1 MKLLATF
8 LCTVLFV
15 MASGPSAAHAQ
26 TKPSSGRGSW
36 ESMKSIP
43 PGDELKVR
51 LKTGNTV
58 KGRFLSATDDGLTLS
73 RGKKTTDVI
82 RAEVA
87 QIYRLFEKSK
97 TKSTLIGLGIGAG
110 TGALIGKE
118 SFDSEIGEAE
128 LGALLVGALG
138 AGIGSIVGF
147 LAGLGKRGVLIYES
161 N

>member
-15 MASGPSAAHAQ
+15 MAIGPAAAHAQ
-26 TKPSSGRGSW
+26 TKPTSAIGSW

-58 KGRFLSATDDGLTLS
+58 KGRFLSATEDGLTLS
-73 RGKKTTDVI
+73 RGRKTTDVI
-82 RAEVA
+82 RADVA

-97 TKSTLIGLGIGAG
+97 VKSTLIGLGNRRRDRR
-110 TGALIGKE
+110 L
-118 SFDSEIGEAE
+118 DRQGE
-128 LGALLVGALG
+128 L
-138 AGIGSIVGF
+138 
-147 LAGLGKRGVLIYES
+147 
-161 N
+161 